1 MAGRRF
7 PPPWTVDQSRRTRFV
22 LRGANGQ
29 ALGLTSDAANSIFLI
44 ESAAWLG
51 RFLQSGD
58 VKSAKWGQPAVRH
71 TLGLAK
77 SMRCDTQ
84 FMRADSA
91 RIGVAIWK

>member
-29 ALGLTSDAANSIFLI
+29 ALGLTSDAAISIYLI
-44 ESAAWLG
+44 ESRRLAGAPPTEQRCKKCKLG
-51 RFLQSGD
+51 TTW
-58 VKSAKWGQPAVRH
+58 SASH
-71 TLGLAK
+71 SGLAK

-91 RIGVAIWK
+91 RFGVAIWK